1 MFYNPGSLISRQAV
15 ILELL
20 IWFVPSILGNS
31 VAVAF
36 SGLLLG
42 PVYPCATHI
51 FQRLIPRK
59 MLISSLSLIGSVG
72 SSGGAIA
79 PFMTGMI
86 AQRAG
91 TFVLHPICI
100 GLFVCMGATWWL
112 LPEPEKRSE

>member
-1 MFYNPGSLISRQAV
+1 
-15 ILELL
+15 
-20 IWFVPSILGNS
+20 
-31 VAVAF
+31 VAF

-100 GLFVCMGATWWL
+100 GLFVCMGGTWWL
-112 LPEPEKRSE
+112 LPEPEKRAE